1 MNHSDGFTM
10 QYGNPA
16 NSDYTDGQISQ
27 VRQHFFRVQGVEVDD
42 YLPAV
47 ACPQNF
53 IPGYDAQYTYY

>member
-1 MNHSDGFTM
+1 M

-16 NSDYTDGQISQ
+16 NSAYLDGQISL
-27 VRQHFFRVQGVEVDD
+27 VRQHFFRMQGIEVDG

-53 IPGYDAQYTYY
+53 VPGYDAQYTYY